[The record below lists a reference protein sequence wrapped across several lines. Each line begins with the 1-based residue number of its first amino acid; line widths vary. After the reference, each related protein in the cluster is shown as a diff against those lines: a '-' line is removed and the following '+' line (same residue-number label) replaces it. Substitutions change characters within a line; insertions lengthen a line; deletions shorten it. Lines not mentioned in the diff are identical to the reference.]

1 MFQIKGYVLP
11 FTHIDGYLRAFC
23 HYDEPFSPYGPFR
36 WLCQQSNKPAFPGPW
51 FSREVKNHC
60 GALCYILVV
69 RNTIWTDSYIM
80 STMTCVSLTQV
91 NETELPTPNLN
102 KNQVGRTDWSTL
114 SWFQVFHWEKKSGAP
129 WNSSVI
135 RIYSCVSSWAFLD
148 HNLAHNAV
156 SWFLFECF
164 VIYHSVVLYVERK

>member
-1 MFQIKGYVLP
+1 MIDLWYVYKNRGYNVIKSRDVSDKRMCISIYSYWWFFEGILP
-11 FTHIDGYLRAFC
+11 LWWAI
-23 HYDEPFSPYGPFR
+23 
-36 WLCQQSNKPAFPGPW
+36 QSIWAIQVALWTIKPAFPGPW

-60 GALCYILVV
+60 GALCCILVV
-69 RNTIWTDSYIM
+69 HNTIWTDSYIM

-135 RIYSCVSSWAFLD
+135 RIYSCVSS
-148 HNLAHNAV
+148 
-156 SWFLFECF
+156 
-164 VIYHSVVLYVERK
+164 